1 MKTTPLVQLG
11 MLSQAL
17 PPLPPAEGQTQP
29 RDAATLHHDFET
41 QKQEKLQ
48 TLATLENQRVAASL
62 MSELLRFQATGLPS
76 NG

>member
-1 MKTTPLVQLG
+1 MNSTPLVQLG
-11 MLSQAL
+11 MLSKPL
-17 PPLPPAEGQTQP
+17 PPLPPVEGQAQP
-29 RDAATLHHDFET
+29 RDAAALHQEMAV

-62 MSELLRFQATGLPS
+62 MSELLRVQSTGLQS